1 MFVLS
6 EYIEGMTF
14 EEHVKRHLASFPEE
28 ERTLRIVENI
38 RPILSALQY
47 LHNNGIVHKDV
58 KPSNIMIDGHS
69 CVKLMDLGVA
79 NTLQDS
85 SGRSGNL
92 SGPRN
97 TPPRSKFPT
106 STARSGSMAGP
117 TSIPSA

>member
-1 MFVLS
+1 M
-6 EYIEGMTF
+6 
-14 EEHVKRHLASFPEE
+14 
-28 ERTLRIVENI
+28 ENI

-85 SGRSGNL
+85 SGRVREFIG
-92 SGPRN
+92 
-97 TPPRSKFPT
+97 TPQYAARSKFPT

>member
-1 MFVLS
+1 M
-6 EYIEGMTF
+6 
-14 EEHVKRHLASFPEE
+14 
-28 ERTLRIVENI
+28 ENI

-47 LHNNGIVHKDV
+47 LLNNGIVHKDV

-85 SGRSGNL
+85 RP
-92 SGPRN
+92 GPGIYRD
-97 TPPRSKFPT
+97 PAIRRPGKFPT
-106 STARSGSMAGP
+106 STARSGSMAGS